1 MVTTLS
7 KNNNKYQDIA
17 NIAVYYW
24 MTLWRDCT
32 CILPGI
38 KLSAAVKMSCLVLWL
53 SGEARI
59 TLPAPEP
66 SVVVRMNCCLGAVD
80 GFIAV
85 TIWIF

>member
-1 MVTTLS
+1 M
-7 KNNNKYQDIA
+7 NY
-17 NIAVYYW
+17 
-24 MTLWRDCT
+24 T

-38 KLSAAVKMSCLVLWL
+38 RLSAAVKMSCLVLWL

-59 TLPAPEP
+59 TLPAPEL
-66 SVVVRMNCCLGAVD
+66 SDVVRMNCCLGTGD

>member
-1 MVTTLS
+1 MQTEGE
-7 KNNNKYQDIA
+7 DG
-17 NIAVYYW
+17 
-24 MTLWRDCT
+24 T

-38 KLSAAVKMSCLVLWL
+38 RLSAAVKRSCFVLWP

-59 TLPAPEP
+59 TLPAPEL
-66 SVVVRMNCCLGAVD
+66 SAVVRMNCCLGAED

>member
-1 MVTTLS
+1 MERS
-7 KNNNKYQDIA
+7 S
-17 NIAVYYW
+17 
-24 MTLWRDCT
+24 T

-38 KLSAAVKMSCLVLWL
+38 RLSAEVKMSCLVLWL

-59 TLPAPEP
+59 TLPAPEL
-66 SVVVRMNCCLGAVD
+66 SAVVRMNCCLGAVE